1 MSIETVR
8 NALLWC
14 SVIDY
19 AVLLLWFLILIL
31 PHQWMY
37 RLSGSPFHLTA
48 EQFDALNLAGIMLF
62 KLLIIIFNLVPY
74 IALRIAV

>member
-14 SVIDY
+14 SIIDY

-37 RLSGSPFHLTA
+37 RLSGRPFHLTA
-48 EQFDALNLAGIMLF
+48 EQFDAVNLAGIMLF

-74 IALRIAV
+74 IALRIAA